1 MKQTECSETSA
12 YTIQMPGITQKKK
25 YNIQNTAEVLNQE
38 LPVLFNM
45 FIG

>member
-1 MKQTECSETSA
+1 MEQIECSETSA
-12 YTIQMPGITQKKK
+12 HTIQIPGINQKKK